1 MFETSEEKDEVEKF
15 EIGSNA
21 CETPICETTLE
32 DINELLSDGYEVDYD
47 WLQTID
53 NKLSPTGDSDRPV
66 FK

>member
-1 MFETSEEKDEVEKF
+1 MFETSEEKDEVEKV

-47 WLQTID
+47 
-53 NKLSPTGDSDRPV
+53 
-66 FK
+66 